1 MKKLIIFMI
10 LSSIFSLF
18 ASTSTTSTTFE
29 FQAQKKR
36 PSDSEVNDG
45 WKFSINIVDRFH
57 NDGDVLTGLPDIEIA
72 KDSLVNTQDD
82 GTLTSNNLHLFDVI
96 YTTNSFF
103 YPMQIDITFS
113 EFVNT
118 DNSEDTISI
127 TPFIDGKNCQHEFI
141 VTSGT
146 DSSSDFK
153 HEYRNLD
160 IIQTAKP
167 NGNTYSLEAK
177 IPYDDDERWSW
188 EWSLSEGWHHESES
202 FRNIEISYLGSY
214 SYADIKYTFPVSISL
229 DDPNSLENKSGT
241 YVMTVKVEAKTDL

>member
-1 MKKLIIFMI
+1 MKKLIVFMI
-10 LSSIFSLF
+10 LSSIFLLF
-18 ASTSTTSTTFE
+18 ASTTTSTSTTFE

-36 PSDSEVNDG
+36 PSSGVNDD

-57 NDGDVLTGLPDIEIA
+57 NDGDVLTGLPDIGIA
-72 KDSLVNTQDD
+72 KNNLVSEQN
-82 GTLTSNNLHLFDVI
+82 GNLTSKNLYLFDVI

-127 TPFIDGKNCQHEFI
+127 TPSIDNYSHEFI
-141 VTSGT
+141 VTSG
-146 DSSSDFK
+146 SNSPSDFAG
-153 HEYRNLD
+153 EYENLD
-160 IIQTAKP
+160 ILQNVIQ
-167 NGNTYSLEAK
+167 NGNTYSLKAE
-177 IPYDDDERWSW
+177 IPFSSGERWDQFF
-188 EWSLSEGWHHESES
+188 GFPYES
-202 FRNIEISYLGSY
+202 FKVIKIDGRGDQD
-214 SYADIKYTFPVSISL
+214 SYADIKYTFPVSIRL

>member
-36 PSDSEVNDG
+36 PSDPNTEINDD

-72 KDSLVNTQDD
+72 KDSLVTTQD

-127 TPFIDGKNCQHEFI
+127 TPSIDDCGYEFI

-146 DSSSDFK
+146 DSSSDF
-153 HEYRNLD
+153 ERQYRNLE
-160 IIQTAKP
+160 IIQTANP
-167 NGNTYSLEAK
+167 NGNTYSLETK
-177 IPYDDDERWSW
+177 IPYDSPERLEDSWFGDSYETFKVIKIDRLVFDD
-188 EWSLSEGWHHESES
+188 
-202 FRNIEISYLGSY
+202 

-229 DDPNSLENKSGT
+229 DNPNSLEDKSGT

>member
-36 PSDSEVNDG
+36 PSSGVNDD

-72 KDSLVNTQDD
+72 KDSLVTTQDD
-82 GTLTSNNLHLFDVI
+82 GTLTSNSLHLFDVI
-96 YTTNSFF
+96 YQTNSFY
-103 YPMQIDITFS
+103 YPMQIDVVITDFIES
-113 EFVNT
+113 KKTENETADVIKVIPDIEVGYSFVEINNILGGT
-118 DNSEDTISI
+118 TEED
-127 TPFIDGKNCQHEFI
+127 FNKKYG
-141 VTSGT
+141 G
-146 DSSSDFK
+146 
-153 HEYRNLD
+153 
-160 IIQTAKP
+160 IITAKVVEETIENNSNLHKYTLVAQVP
-167 NGNTYSLEAK
+167 FTDRDSFFRKIAIYSEHDTVATA
-177 IPYDDDERWSW
+177 E
-188 EWSLSEGWHHESES
+188 
-202 FRNIEISYLGSY
+202 
-214 SYADIKYTFPVSISL
+214 IKYTFPVSIRL

>member
-36 PSDSEVNDG
+36 PSNSGVNDN

-57 NDGDVLTGLPDIEIA
+57 NNGDVLTGLPDIEIA
-72 KDSLVNTQDD
+72 KDSLVTTQD

-96 YTTNSFF
+96 YQTNSFY
-103 YPMQIDITFS
+103 YPMQIDVIITDFIESKNTQNETADVIKVIPDIKGGYSFVEINNTS
-113 EFVNT
+113 ELGAT
-118 DNSEDTISI
+118 EED
-127 TPFIDGKNCQHEFI
+127 FNE
-141 VTSGT
+141 
-146 DSSSDFK
+146 
-153 HEYRNLD
+153 EYGD
-160 IIQTAKP
+160 IITAKV
-167 NGNTYSLEAK
+167 
-177 IPYDDDERWSW
+177 DDETTENTSNLHKYTLVAQVPFTDRDSFFRKIAIY
-188 EWSLSEGWHHESES
+188 SEQDTVATAE
-202 FRNIEISYLGSY
+202 
-214 SYADIKYTFPVSISL
+214 IKYTFPVSIRL

>member
-36 PSDSEVNDG
+36 PSNSGVNDN
-45 WKFSINIVDRFH
+45 WKFSINIVDRFD

-72 KDSLVNTQDD
+72 KDSLVTTQDD
-82 GTLTSNNLHLFDVI
+82 GTLTSNSLHLFDVI

-118 DNSEDTISI
+118 DDSEDTISI
-127 TPFIDGKNCQHEFI
+127 TPSIADYEHEFI

-146 DSSSDFK
+146 DSSSDFE
-153 HEYRNLD
+153 HQYSDLE
-160 IIQTAKP
+160 IIQTANP

-177 IPYDDDERWSW
+177 IPYDSRERLEDSWFGDSYETFKVIKIDRLVFDD
-188 EWSLSEGWHHESES
+188 
-202 FRNIEISYLGSY
+202 

-229 DDPNSLENKSGT
+229 DNPNSLENKSGT

>member
-36 PSDSEVNDG
+36 PSNPGVNDN

-72 KDSLVNTQDD
+72 KDRLVTTQDD
-82 GTLTSNNLHLFDVI
+82 GTLTSNSLYLFDII

-118 DNSEDTISI
+118 DDREDTISI
-127 TPFIDGKNCQHEFI
+127 TPSIADYGHEFI

-146 DSSSDFK
+146 DSSSDF
-153 HEYRNLD
+153 ERQYGNLD
-160 IIQTAKP
+160 INQTANR

-177 IPYDDDERWSW
+177 IPYDSPERFENPWFGDSYETFKVIKIDRRVFDD
-188 EWSLSEGWHHESES
+188 
-202 FRNIEISYLGSY
+202 

-229 DDPNSLENKSGT
+229 DNPNSLENKSGT